1 MVAFPCKISYTL
13 TIFIGINLG
22 ALNSHTTRFNRP
34 VCGHFTV
41 KYWRTMKRVRYL
53 NNRDLL
59 TQIHASK
66 NTYCSY
72 VQPEYARYDLIVASL
87 KKINASAIAQARK
100 AKAKRLTQEAWEA
113 AKDSGLKKIKLVD
126 YTVSPRKLDKTE
138 LIFRVMMFDHIPLDD
153 DRKKNPKQ
161 TADHHSKVNFPP
173 FQHYKFNNKGK
184 LVCVGKSHWV
194 GGMENGHFSC
204 DHGKMTNTLAMMYMK
219 LCERYGTRSNWRG
232 YTYNDEMQSQ
242 ALMQLSQI
250 GLQFD
255 ESKSDNPFAYYT
267 AAITNSFT
275 RILNIEKKNQA
286 IRDDL
291 LEYNNMMPSFTRQN
305 ENDINSTSHKMKMK
319 NVHGDVHKVN
329 KTTLAKLNRKL
340 KKKGKLDAEDFEGI
354 KFKEKID
361 MRNHKPIVKKKW

>member
-1 MVAFPCKISYTL
+1 
-13 TIFIGINLG
+13 
-22 ALNSHTTRFNRP
+22 
-34 VCGHFTV
+34 
-41 KYWRTMKRVRYL
+41 MKRVKYL

-59 TQIHASK
+59 AQIHASK

-72 VQPEYARYDLIVASL
+72 VAPEHARYDLIVPTL
-87 KKINASAIAQARK
+87 KQINASAVAQARK

-126 YTVSPRKLDKTE
+126 YTVSPRKLEKTE
-138 LIFRVMMFDHIPLDD
+138 LIFRVMMFDHVPLDSE
-153 DRKKNPKQ
+153 RKKNPKQ

-173 FQHYKFNNKGK
+173 FQHYKFDEKDK
-184 LVCVGKSHWV
+184 LVCVGKSHWI
-194 GGMENGHFSC
+194 GGMDNGYWST

-291 LEYNNMMPSFTRQN
+291 LEYNSMMPSFTRQN
-305 ENDINSTSHKMKMK
+305 ENASNALSYKKMMETA
-319 NVHGDVHKVN
+319 HGDVHEVN
-329 KTTLAKLNRKL
+329 KTGLAKLNKKFK
-340 KKKGKLDAEDFEGI
+340 KKKGKLDLKDDFEDI
-354 KFKEKID
+354 KFKNKID
-361 MRNHKPIVKKKW
+361 MTNHKPTVKKKW